1 MSAETIIDVYFNT
14 RFIIDSFIMLR
25 FTMQRYIE
33 TELALLP
40 ILGQLLPFSPNVAP
54 PVAA

>member
-1 MSAETIIDVYFNT
+1 MSAETIIDVYSNT
-14 RFIIDSFIMLR
+14 RFIIDSFIMFR

-40 ILGQLLPFSPNVAP
+40 ILRQLLPFSPNVAT

>member
-40 ILGQLLPFSPNVAP
+40 ILRQLLPFSPNVAT